1 MMENLCRNRPTP
13 NSCQFLLLE
22 NGRQEL
28 GGVTAAKGV
37 KNILEGF

>member
-1 MMENLCRNRPTP
+1 MSDLRLSP

-22 NGRQEL
+22 NGRQE
-28 GGVTAAKGV
+28 GGDVTAAKGV